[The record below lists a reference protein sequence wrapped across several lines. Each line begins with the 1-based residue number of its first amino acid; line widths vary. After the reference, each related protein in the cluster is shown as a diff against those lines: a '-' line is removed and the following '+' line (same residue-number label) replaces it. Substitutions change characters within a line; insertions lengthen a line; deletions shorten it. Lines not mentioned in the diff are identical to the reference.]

1 MSLSANID
9 FPAPTSRLGLVGA
22 AVAGAL
28 LLAGLLVAP
37 AAVERGGLV
46 AFLIW
51 SSASIGAV
59 ALGLIHATTGGRW
72 AVAAAPSFAGAA
84 ACLPLAPFAFALL
97 LLALPAVY
105 PWAAHSSAAAPDVAE
120 MYLNAPSYAARGLVA
135 LIGWAAIGVFLNVG
149 KLSLLGAALAL
160 VFHGVA
166 ISLVAVD
173 WGLSIAPHYSDSAFG
188 AELAIQQL
196 MLALALAAILQ
207 PARAIAIAGG
217 DVGGLLLTT
226 ALAAFYLA
234 LMTFIVKWY
243 GDQPADVA
251 WYFARTAGFSWVWL
265 IGALLF
271 GALGPIAALSW
282 KRVRETPVALRAAAA
297 SAALGVALHDLW
309 WLGPESGGATALAA
323 VLALAALIGLSI
335 RLAAPLGRL
344 MRFKEIE
351 HER

>member
-1 MSLSANID
+1 
-9 FPAPTSRLGLVGA
+9 LVGA

-243 GDQPADVA
+243 GDQPVDAA
-251 WYFARTAGFSWVWL
+251 WYLARAHGLWTAFLV
-265 IGALLF
+265 GALLF
-271 GALGPIAALSW
+271 GAIVPIVGCAW
-282 KRVRETPVALRAAAA
+282 ERVRASPSALRVMGVSAAVGIFLHSLWLAGPAAPNLTAAAA
-297 SAALGVALHDLW
+297 LLAFVAM
-309 WLGPESGGATALAA
+309 GCMS
-323 VLALAALIGLSI
+323 IGL
-335 RLAAPLGRL
+335 APYFDRWLPPRIVDL
-344 MRFKEIE
+344 RTQ
-351 HER
+351 ERAP